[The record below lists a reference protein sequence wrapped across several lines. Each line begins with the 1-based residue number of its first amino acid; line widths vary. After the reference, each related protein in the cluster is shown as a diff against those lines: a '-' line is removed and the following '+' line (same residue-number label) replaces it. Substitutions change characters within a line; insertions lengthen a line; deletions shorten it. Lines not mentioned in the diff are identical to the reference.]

1 MNGYKVV
8 NAGYYD
14 SRIIPIKNLYTD
26 DGSEEHFALLASPV
40 KNWKDERDF
49 VNALKMFEY
58 QETVENEPERAENV
72 LKKLNARL
80 PNELLIMP
88 RPETRKKL
96 LDDEWN
102 FQGVMWQE
110 NECYIAYFWLTTA

>member
-1 MNGYKVV
+1 M
-8 NAGYYD
+8 
-14 SRIIPIKNLYTD
+14 S
-26 DGSEEHFALLASPV
+26 GSEEHFALLASPV